1 MGAPLHVGPVGAS
14 TSWSDALQ
22 GVEFVVHCAGL
33 AHQVEVFA
41 DDRRLVELGAQLG
54 QLRARR
60 GEFSLHGAHEIG
72 GMWRMLCRSARKRSR
87 DEWSLKASDLHVE
100 GDRGRAHW
108 EVSYLYGTAD
118 RLVLNAVDAE
128 FEFTPDGLILR
139 HVDHFDFRAWAAQ
152 ALGWPGRLFG
162 GLPPMQRFV
171 RKQAADKLAR
181 FLASHL

>member
-1 MGAPLHVGPVGAS
+1 MML
-14 TSWSDALQ
+14 
-22 GVEFVVHCAGL
+22 EEAGL
-33 AHQVEVFA
+33 AAGRLHALQRLYAAFERRDGEAMQALYAPQATF
-41 DDRRLVELGAQLG
+41 DDPV
-54 QLRARR
+54 
-60 GEFSLHGAHEIG
+60 FSLHGAHEIG

-108 EVSYLYGTAD
+108 EVTYLYGTAD
-118 RLVLNAVDAE
+118 RLVLNVVDSE
-128 FEFTPDGLILR
+128 FEFTPDGHILR

-162 GLPPMQRFV
+162 GLTPMQRFV
-171 RKQAADKLAR
+171 RRQAADKLAR